1 MNWNELNEV
10 NQLATID
17 KESESNPVMILK
29 HSTRCSISTAALERL
44 NRKWA
49 QADYEKI
56 KPYYLDL
63 LAHRDIS
70 NAIESRYKIEH
81 QSPQV
86 LIISNGKCIY
96 SETHS
101 GIRHDDLMDIVA
113 KHQNHI

>member
-1 MNWNELNEV
+1 MNWNELNDMA
-10 NQLATID
+10 QLAIID
-17 KESESNPVMILK
+17 KESENNLVMILK

-44 NRKWA
+44 NRKWS

-70 NAIESRYKIEH
+70 NAIETRYEIEH

-86 LIISNGKCIY
+86 LVISQGKCIY
-96 SETHS
+96 TETHS
-101 GIRHDDLMDIVA
+101 GIRHDDLMDIA
-113 KHQNHI
+113 ANFKNKN